1 MQVYKTFFKIAR
13 SYKTGILMYLGIVV
27 VMLVLI
33 VVSSRNTGDRVAY
46 EQASYDILLVDQDHS
61 EVSELLAEYLGTV
74 HTLKEGSY
82 SEDQIMDML
91 YYQSITEYI
100 VIPEGFGD
108 AYLNGAFREDYVGTG
123 ESIQAVYDE
132 ALPMGIFVNMQINEY
147 LNSVKSYMDIGNTLD
162 TASRKAVE
170 MLDTA
175 SFVTIKED
183 STTITSLMYGAFLF
197 LPYGILT
204 IISSGV
210 MPVVL
215 SFQEDEKKKRTMV
228 SALRPGTR
236 GIAIAAGTATLSA
249 GVFVVLTMIASIPDA
264 GSYLFTETWWL
275 AVLNSLIYTFVVAML
290 VTMITCF
297 PITNGAP
304 VSMITNIVSLSFA
317 FLGGT
322 FVELDILG
330 DKIAKVG
337 RFTPNFWYSTALKQI
352 FDGSGFDGV
361 KDCFGMQLVFAIACL
376 AVGLGASKYL
386 EDRRNA

>member
-132 ALPMGIFVNMQINEY
+132 ALPMGIFVNMQINESGQRICP
-147 LNSVKSYMDIGNTLD
+147 LTVQLRNLLQLRGDWPAENAADFSVFYPNRRLWQ
-162 TASRKAVE
+162 
-170 MLDTA
+170 
-175 SFVTIKED
+175 
-183 STTITSLMYGAFLF
+183 TTGRE
-197 LPYGILT
+197 
-204 IISSGV
+204 SGH
-210 MPVVL
+210 
-215 SFQEDEKKKRTMV
+215 
-228 SALRPGTR
+228 
-236 GIAIAAGTATLSA
+236 I
-249 GVFVVLTMIASIPDA
+249 
-264 GSYLFTETWWL
+264 
-275 AVLNSLIYTFVVAML
+275 
-290 VTMITCF
+290 C
-297 PITNGAP
+297 
-304 VSMITNIVSLSFA
+304 
-317 FLGGT
+317 
-322 FVELDILG
+322 
-330 DKIAKVG
+330 
-337 RFTPNFWYSTALKQI
+337 
-352 FDGSGFDGV
+352 
-361 KDCFGMQLVFAIACL
+361 
-376 AVGLGASKYL
+376 
-386 EDRRNA
+386 